1 MAAKIPMTEMV
12 RRHGYYDPALI
23 SGTVAKKAAAK
34 EVEANKGDCQEGRS
48 CRQGGT
54 GEYTR
59 IWHRVHDPS
68 AAVSC
73 PVGQRTLAHPLN

>member
-1 MAAKIPMTEMV
+1 MAAAKKSAKKAAKKAAP
-12 RRHGYYDPALI
+12 
-23 SGTVAKKAAAK
+23 AKKAAAK